1 MPDRTEQP
9 APDFIHCFVPA
20 QRQDAPLL
28 LVFHGHG
35 GNEGALVELAR
46 FLAPAAHILSPR
58 GQASEDGDARWW
70 PRTPGVDEFT
80 RADVVDYM
88 EHALDFVEDAI
99 ARYEIAPRRVAAM
112 GWSNGGSA
120 TLAAIVIRPDLIDD
134 AIVFK
139 ASLPL
144 EPDPGADLR
153 RHTILIMAGEGDEYY
168 PDADLQHTADV
179 LRGTG
184 AAVELNWGKFGHALN
199 WDDALAARAWIA
211 EHLPWL
217 ATVGWTSGAPS

>member
-1 MPDRTEQP
+1 MPDRTERP
-9 APDFIHCFVPA
+9 APDFIHRFVPA

-70 PRTPGVDEFT
+70 PRTPGIDEFT

-120 TLAAIVIRPDLIDD
+120 TLAAIVIRPDLIGD
-134 AIVFK
+134 AVVFK

-144 EPDPGADLR
+144 EPDPGGGPAQAHHPDHGRIRGRVLPR
-153 RHTILIMAGEGDEYY
+153 RRPRAHC
-168 PDADLQHTADV
+168 
-179 LRGTG
+179 RGPTRHG
-184 AAVELNWGKFGHALN
+184 GRRRVALGQVRPRTQ
-199 WDDALAARAWIA
+199 L
-211 EHLPWL
+211 
-217 ATVGWTSGAPS
+217 G